1 MPVAAN
7 ARVAGADTE
16 VTAVT
21 VARVIALTFTAP
33 VFDVL
38 FAIRPSLYATSPAVG
53 SRGWVCDHFL
63 ITIFGGSPCYFL
75 AS

>member
-1 MPVAAN
+1 MSVAAN
-7 ARVAGADTE
+7 ARVAGAYTE
-16 VTAVT
+16 VTPVT

-38 FAIRPSLYATSPAVG
+38 FAIRPSLDATSPAVG

-63 ITIFGGSPCYFL
+63 IAIF
-75 AS
+75 